1 MRMPSRHGFA
11 ASDGIGDDR
20 LTLGPYYTFLA
31 RRSPRGLLQL
41 LSYYKF
47 AAKMIGPGKR
57 VLDVGC
63 SEGFGTMLLA
73 EFADACLGVDQDAEA
88 IAIASDSVA
97 TERLAFEVGD
107 ILAGDI
113 GRFDAVDERR
123 NGGGHR
129 RGTFDVRSVTG
140 TRDRRVPRVGQRVGD
155 RRRDRPRG
163 GRNFRRRHPERLGRK
178 TRRRTAA
185 RGAPQPLRRGAPA
198 RFGPAPFQQR
208 VFVFGERR
216 SRSYGLR
223 APRPVPDR
231 RLRRSAALTPAPA
244 GGRRAQPAQSP
255 GGLCAL

>member
-63 SEGFGTMLLA
+63 SEGFGTMLFA

-113 GRFDAVDERR
+113 GRFDAVVGLNVIEHIPRENEEGFMAVAATALEED
-123 NGGGHR
+123 GIFVV
-129 RGTFDVRSVTG
+129 GTPNVSAEKLAGEPLRAAHLNLFDA
-140 TRDRRVPRVGQRVGD
+140 
-155 RRRDRPRG
+155 
-163 GRNFRRRHPERLGRK
+163 ERLHDLAQRHFSNVFSFSANDEVVHTGF
-178 TRRRTAA
+178 
-185 RGAPQPLRRGAPA
+185 APLAQYLIAVCVGPLR
-198 RFGPAPFQQR
+198 
-208 VFVFGERR
+208 
-216 SRSYGLR
+216 
-223 APRPVPDR
+223 
-231 RLRRSAALTPAPA
+231 
-244 GGRRAQPAQSP
+244 
-255 GGLCAL
+255 